1 MTAPEPTYEPS
12 LQEELEAFLAFAHGG
27 VLLWHDPEATYEA
40 TLDALRLPEDTELVR
55 EDRLSQFTLLRRLN
69 EMAPD
74 ETILLYR
81 KRRHR
86 VETDDWLADLEAYA
100 ECFSPTESVTK
111 RPAAQ
116 GTTAPSE
123 PEPAELTSQSE
134 AADLAQATGLD
145 QDWYTRDVFDAK
157 LAEAGIPSPS
167 EAGTAYLGFR
177 LFDDCA
183 LRATYG
189 SLADYYRTLF
199 SAELVAR
206 ASLPT
211 GLSKAPSFK
220 GFLSGRMAAGLV
232 YDYDEHA
239 WISQAGLAEL
249 GITAADLDEFAQQAV
264 KCSVACGIPQFT
276 VPWLRTAGQ
285 SVRLLEYG
293 LEDCFYESV
302 LLSRRQLVTRG
313 QLGGRRIFAE
323 PHEQANGRALVA
335 SLVLADRSIDLE
347 ALLDMLREDYGIPVQ
362 RSQLLQLL
370 RATDLFYSP
379 ELDRAYQDHDQFVR
393 EVE

>member
-12 LQEELEAFLAFAHGG
+12 LQEELDAFLAFAHGG
-27 VLLWHDPEATYEA
+27 VLLWHDPESAYEA
-40 TLDALRLPEDTELVR
+40 ALDALRLPEDTELVR
-55 EDRLSQFTLLRRLN
+55 EDQLSRFTLLRRLN

-86 VETDDWLADLEAYA
+86 MEADDWLADLEAYA
-100 ECFSPTESVTK
+100 ECFSPTASVAE
-111 RPAAQ
+111 RAATQ
-116 GTTAPSE
+116 EAAMPSE
-123 PEPAELTSQSE
+123 PGPVESNPKLQAAE
-134 AADLAQATGLD
+134 QAHAVELD
-145 QDWYTRDVFDAK
+145 QDWYTRDAFNAQ
-157 LAEAGIPSPS
+157 LAEAGIPSPG
-167 EAGTAYLGFR
+167 ETDTTYLGFR

-183 LRATYG
+183 LRDTYG

-199 SAELVAR
+199 STELVSR
-206 ASLPT
+206 TGLPT
-211 GLSKAPSFK
+211 GLSETPSFK
-220 GFLSGRMAAGLV
+220 GFLSGRMAAGLA
-232 YDYDEHA
+232 YDYDEET
-239 WISQAGLAEL
+239 WIGQAGLAEL
-249 GITAADLDEFAQQAV
+249 GITAADLDEFVQQAV

-285 SVRLLEYG
+285 GVRLLEYG
-293 LEDCFYESV
+293 LKDCFYESV

-335 SLVLADRSIDLE
+335 SLVLAEQSIDLE
-347 ALLDMLREDYGIPVQ
+347 VLLDMLREDYGIPLQ
-362 RSQLLQLL
+362 RTQLLQLL

-379 ELDRAYQDHDQFVR
+379 ELDRAYASHNQFVR